1 MARRDEW
8 SGPRFRWGG
17 PYDTFL
23 IPGQPTAS
31 WSVRPMERKAADPA
45 RKLDP
50 AAPGTARGPAAE
62 GSGTGS
68 AEGAEGSDGTSG
80 PPPGQGSQSPQVP
93 AGPSDGELVTQVL
106 AGRRAA

>member
-8 SGPRFRWGG
+8 SRPRFRWGG

-50 AAPGTARGPAAE
+50 NAPGDARGLAAE
-62 GSGTGS
+62 SSGTGS
-68 AEGAEGSDGTSG
+68 AEGFEGSDGTSG
-80 PPPGQGSQSPQVP
+80 GKSGPSPGQGSQVP
-93 AGPSDGELVTQVL
+93 AGPSDGELV
-106 AGRRAA
+106 

>member
-8 SGPRFRWGG
+8 SRPRFRWPG

-50 AAPGTARGPAAE
+50 AGPADARAAAV
-62 GSGTGS
+62 GGPVTGS
-68 AEGAEGSDGTSG
+68 AGGAEGSDGTSDS
-80 PPPGQGSQSPQVP
+80 PGQGSQEPQAP
-93 AGPSDGELVTQVL
+93 AGPTDGELVTQVL
-106 AGRRAA
+106 A